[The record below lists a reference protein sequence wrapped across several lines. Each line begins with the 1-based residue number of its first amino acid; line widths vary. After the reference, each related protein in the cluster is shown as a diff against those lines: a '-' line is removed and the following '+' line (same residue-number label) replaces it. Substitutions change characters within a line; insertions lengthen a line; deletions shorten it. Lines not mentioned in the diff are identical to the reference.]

1 MRFRKGD
8 KVEVM
13 SKKEGPVSWR
23 LAEVLSCDGHSLCLR
38 YDPFPGG
45 EKELMV
51 ETVSREFVRP
61 DPPLV
66 QGLENCISGDIVE
79 VFYQFAWN
87 IAAIVKYMGS
97 KRENTSNKINRPAA
111 SFQNKYLVRIIG
123 SSKELIIDQSNIRLR
138 QTWHHGKW
146 VLIGMNSQRCEDTR
160 ASKPSTS
167 NCYQKMNF
175 QVPLSN
181 ACPTTQ
187 KDFVRNDG
195 VRKSPAFSARSLKR
209 ISPNDDLMAEAY
221 NGPFCKFRAVEKDG
235 RVQRTTATLILGKV
249 DAAAYPREIL
259 GKKNTHASFK
269 NISYRSN
276 QAERAKRNHDLGCS
290 GVRIS
295 ESDSSQSAASSVGSC
310 NVTNQKAN
318 NMFSHFI
325 PLSCQVTDT
334 LCSDAESRCGSD
346 SVRESCPLPSKE
358 ELEVSIHRFELQAYR
373 NTLEALYA
381 SGPLSWEREALLTNL
396 RSMLNISNDEHLM
409 ELKHLIS
416 AKTDVHVR

>member
-1 MRFRKGD
+1 MIFRKGD
-8 KVEVM
+8 NVEVM

-23 LAEVLSCDGHSLCLR
+23 FAEVLSCKGHSVCLR
-38 YDPFPGG
+38 YDLFPGG

-79 VFYQFAWN
+79 VFYQCSWN

-97 KRENTSNKINRPAA
+97 KRENMSNKIYRPAA

-146 VLIGMNSQRCEDTR
+146 VLIGMNSQMCEDTK

-187 KDFVRNDG
+187 KDFVRNDVG
-195 VRKSPAFSARSLKR
+195 VRKSPAFSASSLKR

-235 RVQRTTATLILGKV
+235 RVQRTTAALILGKIRRTKEAN
-249 DAAAYPREIL
+249 DMCLIW
-259 GKKNTHASFK
+259 
-269 NISYRSN
+269 
-276 QAERAKRNHDLGCS
+276 ERYLLL
-290 GVRIS
+290 V
-295 ESDSSQSAASSVGSC
+295 
-310 NVTNQKAN
+310 
-318 NMFSHFI
+318 SHFRMVFE
-325 PLSCQVTDT
+325 QY
-334 LCSDAESRCGSD
+334 
-346 SVRESCPLPSKE
+346 SKAC
-358 ELEVSIHRFELQAYR
+358 FA
-373 NTLEALYA
+373 
-381 SGPLSWEREALLTNL
+381 G
-396 RSMLNISNDEHLM
+396 RSEHLTYIVDNSSSSW
-409 ELKHLIS
+409 K
-416 AKTDVHVR
+416 VRTLDLYCQKL

>member
-1 MRFRKGD
+1 MIFRKGD
-8 KVEVM
+8 NVEVM

-23 LAEVLSCDGHSLCLR
+23 FAEVLSCKGHSVCLR
-38 YDPFPGG
+38 YDLFPGG

-79 VFYQFAWN
+79 VFYQCSWN

-97 KRENTSNKINRPAA
+97 KRENMSNKIYRPAA

-146 VLIGMNSQRCEDTR
+146 VLIGMNSQMCEDTK

-187 KDFVRNDG
+187 KDFVRNDVG
-195 VRKSPAFSARSLKR
+195 VRKSPAFSASSLKR

-235 RVQRTTATLILGKV
+235 RVQRTTAALILGKGHCWRHDHLLQKGLKIIPGFATV
-249 DAAAYPREIL
+249 LLAYRIGRYVICFQTDASIFGYSLIRRTKEANDMCLIW
-259 GKKNTHASFK
+259 
-269 NISYRSN
+269 
-276 QAERAKRNHDLGCS
+276 ERYLLL
-290 GVRIS
+290 V
-295 ESDSSQSAASSVGSC
+295 
-310 NVTNQKAN
+310 
-318 NMFSHFI
+318 SHFRMVFE
-325 PLSCQVTDT
+325 QY
-334 LCSDAESRCGSD
+334 
-346 SVRESCPLPSKE
+346 SKAC
-358 ELEVSIHRFELQAYR
+358 FA
-373 NTLEALYA
+373 
-381 SGPLSWEREALLTNL
+381 G
-396 RSMLNISNDEHLM
+396 RSEHLTYIVDNSSSSWK
-409 ELKHLIS
+409 LH
-416 AKTDVHVR
+416 R

>member
-23 LAEVLSCDGHSLCLR
+23 LAEVLSCKGHSLCLR

-61 DPPLV
+61 VPPLV
-66 QGLENCISGDIVE
+66 QGLENCVSGDIVE
-79 VFYQFAWN
+79 VFYQFSWH
-87 IAAIVKYMGS
+87 ISAIVKIMVS
-97 KRENTSNKINRPAA
+97 KRGNTNNKVYRADA
-111 SFQNKYLVRIIG
+111 VFQNKYLVRIIG
-123 SSKELIIDQSNIRLR
+123 SSKELVVDQSNIRLR
-138 QTWHHGKW
+138 QTWHQGKW
-146 VLIGMNSQRCEDTR
+146 ILMVKTSQKCEEKR
-160 ASKPSTS
+160 ATKPSTS

-187 KDFVRNDG
+187 KDFVHDNLG

-209 ISPNDDLMAEAY
+209 KSPNRDSLAEAH
-221 NGPFCKFRAVEKDG
+221 NGHVCKFRAVEKDG
-235 RVQRTTATLILGKV
+235 QKV
-249 DAAAYPREIL
+249 DAVAYPREIL
-259 GKKNTHASFK
+259 GKKNMHASFK
-269 NISYRSN
+269 YISYRSN
-276 QAERAKRNHDLGCS
+276 QAESAKQNYDLGCS
-290 GVRIS
+290 RVRIS
-295 ESDSSQSAASSVGSC
+295 ESSTQSEASSVGSC
-310 NVTNQKAN
+310 SMTNQTNQKT
-318 NMFSHFI
+318 NMFRHFM

-334 LCSDAESRCGSD
+334 LCSDAESCYGLD
-346 SVRESCPLPSKE
+346 SVRESCSLHSEE
-358 ELEVSIHRFELQAYR
+358 ELEVSIHRFELHAYS

-416 AKTDVHVR
+416 ANTDVHIR

>member
-235 RVQRTTATLILGKV
+235 RVQRTTATLILGKIRRTKEAN
-249 DAAAYPREIL
+249 DMCLIW
-259 GKKNTHASFK
+259 G
-269 NISYRSN
+269 
-276 QAERAKRNHDLGCS
+276 RNLLL
-290 GVRIS
+290 V
-295 ESDSSQSAASSVGSC
+295 
-310 NVTNQKAN
+310 
-318 NMFSHFI
+318 SHFRMVFEQSSKACFAGRSEHLTYI
-325 PLSCQVTDT
+325 VNNS
-334 LCSDAESRCGSD
+334 GS
-346 SVRESCPLPSKE
+346 SWKLHRW
-358 ELEVSIHRFELQAYR
+358 VSIVEPR
-373 NTLEALYA
+373 
-381 SGPLSWEREALLTNL
+381 
-396 RSMLNISNDEHLM
+396 M
-409 ELKHLIS
+409 
-416 AKTDVHVR
+416 